1 MSKFTNFI
9 DNIQE
14 KISELT
20 TLEIK
25 TIVGDFSVDSESEV
39 VPAQD
44 AQFRLMH
51 TKIDLIG
58 GDITTHIS
66 RSIMNDEFIWV
77 RNFHAA
83 KEEKAHEL
91 VQANIRA
98 VVSLFGLFNQAKGMQ
113 SSNGETAAAAQL
125 GSGGDDAFGA
135 EAETATDDEI
145 SF

>member
-1 MSKFTNFI
+1 MSKFTSFI

-25 TIVGDFSVDSESEV
+25 TIVGDFNVDSESEV
-39 VPAQD
+39 TPVED

-66 RSIMNDEFIWV
+66 RSIMNDEFAWV
-77 RNFHAA
+77 RDFHAT

-91 VQANIRA
+91 VQANIQA
-98 VVSLFGLFNQAKGMQ
+98 VISLFGLFNQAKGMQ
-113 SSNGETAAAAQL
+113 GGGGEADAAAQL
-125 GSGGDDAFGA
+125 GAGGDDAFGG
-135 EAETATDDEI
+135 DDTGSDEM

>member
-25 TIVGDFSVDSESEV
+25 TIVGDFNVDSESEV
-39 VPAQD
+39 TPAQD

-66 RSIMNDEFIWV
+66 RSIMNDEFTWV
-77 RNFHAA
+77 RDFHAS
-83 KEEKAHEL
+83 KEQKAHEL
-91 VQANIRA
+91 VQANIQA
-98 VVSLFGLFNQAKGMQ
+98 VVSLFSLFNKAKDMQ
-113 SSNGETAAAAQL
+113 GGENQTAAQL
-125 GSGGDDAFGA
+125 GTGSDDFGAGSDDAQF
-135 EAETATDDEI
+135 
-145 SF
+145 